1 MRCTKIALMS
11 RNVALLRR
19 LYDTWNQEGLGFF
32 ETARE
37 LLDPAM
43 EFREPPEFPGAGT
56 YRGVEGWRT
65 AMSQQLEGWER
76 ILFEPDE
83 FLESGDKV
91 FCAVRVRTL
100 GKETQIETERVIFH
114 VVTIREHRILRLR
127 VFFERTPALAEL
139 GLEGGRTGEATPVQ
153 EHRVDRS

>member
-1 MRCTKIALMS
+1 MS
-11 RNVALLRR
+11 RNARLLRR
-19 LYDTWNQEGLGFF
+19 LYDIWNQEGLGFF

-56 YRGVEGWRT
+56 YRGVEGWKA
-65 AMSQQLEGWER
+65 AMSQQLEAWER

-83 FLESGDKV
+83 FLESGDEV

-100 GKETQIETERVIFH
+100 GRETQIETERLIFH
-114 VVTIREHRILRLR
+114 VVTVREDRIFRLC
-127 VFFERTPALAEL
+127 VFFERAPALREL
-139 GLEGGRTGEATPVQ
+139 ELPAGEAD
-153 EHRVDRS
+153 EAALKEKHRADRS